1 MPLFHGQRDASLVH
15 KLNTELIVDIID
27 TEVALYKLSLQQ
39 TKTNIYDESDKKIYN
54 IPIKIPSIINRQPQT
69 FEGTEFGQDYTQVSD
84 FGFIRELL
92 KEYETYVEVGDVIEY
107 NGEYWE
113 VDSIQENQYFGGKN
127 PDYSFATERWG
138 HNVSII
144 ANTHLTRRSRIHIE
158 DVRSAPRIR
167 EDNNLP
173 DNI

>member
-1 MPLFHGQRDASLVH
+1 MPLFHGQRDAGLVH
-15 KLNTELIVDIID
+15 KFNMELIVDIID
-27 TEVALYKLSLQQ
+27 TEVALYKLSLDD

-54 IPIKIPSIINRQPQT
+54 QPIKIPSLINRQPQT
-69 FEGTEFGQDYTQVSD
+69 FEGTEFGQDYTQACD

-92 KEYETYVEVGDVIEY
+92 KDFETY

-113 VDSIQENQYFGGKN
+113 IDSIQEIQYFGGKN

-144 ANTHLTRRSRIHIE
+144 ANTHLTRRSRIHVEEI
-158 DVRSAPRIR
+158 RSAPRMN
-167 EDNNLP
+167 ENNNLP

>member
-1 MPLFHGQRDASLVH
+1 MPLFHGQRDASLVR
-15 KLNTELIVDIID
+15 KFNTELIVDIID
-27 TEVALYKLSLQQ
+27 TEVALYKLSLNQ

-54 IPIKIPSIINRQPQT
+54 RPIKISSIINRQPQT
-69 FEGTEFGQDYTQVSD
+69 FEGTEFGQDYTQACD
-84 FGFIRELL
+84 FGFIRETL
-92 KEYETYVEVGDVIEY
+92 KEIQTYVEVGDVIEY

-113 VDSIQENQYFGGKN
+113 IDAIQENQYFGGKN

-144 ANTHLTRRSRIHIE
+144 ANTHLTRRSRIHVE
-158 DVRSAPRIR
+158 DIRSAPRIR